1 MNTILTIDMTHLPN
15 SIKLG
20 RCGENHTVIRF
31 DCTSYLETYGNG
43 SAALLFQPA
52 RGSMHPVVIEQD
64 GAMVTWHVSCSDTST
79 SGAGLCELSWY
90 VDDMLVKS
98 QQMSTIVYGSLSE
111 QADDDCK
118 IASRPWMDQI
128 LQASANAQRAQAAA
142 DAAQHTADALD
153 KRYTPETLK
162 ATILDI
168 FYPVGTIYHATDS
181 AFNPN
186 NTWGGTWERIQDRF
200 LLAAGTTYTGGST
213 GGEATHKLTTQELPS
228 HTHTMYVNNDSS
240 SSSWVPTTG
249 TCLVKPDYVTTST
262 KNYSASLAQNGSGL
276 DRAHNNMP
284 PYLAVYIWKRI
295 A

>member
-52 RGSMHPVVIEQD
+52 KGSMHPVVIEQD
-64 GAMVTWHVSCSDTST
+64 GAMVTWRVSCSDTGT

-118 IASRPWMDQI
+118 TVSRPWMDQI

-142 DAAQHTADALD
+142 ESAQHTADALD
-153 KRYTPETLK
+153 KKYTPETLK

-181 AFNPN
+181 AFDPN
-186 NTWGGTWERIQDRF
+186 DTWGGTWERIQDQF

-213 GGEATHKLTTQELPS
+213 GGEAAHKLTTQELPS
-228 HTHTMYVNNDSS
+228 HTHTMYVNNDNS
-240 SSSWVPTTG
+240 SSSWVPTAG

-262 KNYSASLAQNGSGL
+262 KNYSASLAQNGAGL

-284 PYLAVYIWKRI
+284 PYLAVYVWKRT